1 MLTWLVVYVILV
13 IEAYAIAFVCDAVEF
28 VWRDLWLGAYYDG
41 DFYLY
46 VCLFPML
53 VIRIQVKR

>member
-1 MLTWLVVYVILV
+1 V